1 MYVCEGVEDG
11 DRKTRQIATKERRA
25 VFVCEERNESV
36 REQTDVRLTGNS
48 SESDRASGKELRD
61 AALSCPGLQRSMPSH
76 LSDL

>member
-1 MYVCEGVEDG
+1 MENG

-61 AALSCPGLQRSMPSH
+61 AALSCPGSQRSMPSH

>member
-1 MYVCEGVEDG
+1 MSGRWRQKNTASSDERKEGRKDG
-11 DRKTRQIATKERRA
+11 

-48 SESDRASGKELRD
+48 SESDGASGKELRD
-61 AALSCPGLQRSMPSH
+61 VALSCPGSQRSMPSH

>member
-1 MYVCEGVEDG
+1 MEDG
-11 DRKTRQIATKERRA
+11 DRKTRQIATKERRE

-61 AALSCPGLQRSMPSH
+61 AALSCPGSQRSMPSH